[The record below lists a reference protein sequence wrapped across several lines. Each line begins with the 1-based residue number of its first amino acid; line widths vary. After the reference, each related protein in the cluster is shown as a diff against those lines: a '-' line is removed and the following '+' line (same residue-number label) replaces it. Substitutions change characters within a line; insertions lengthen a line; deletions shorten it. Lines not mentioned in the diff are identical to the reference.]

1 MNKTVPLS
9 QIIIHGFFVVVTLA
23 MLLPLLLIVSISLT
37 EESALTAQGYHF
49 IPKEWSMDAYETLF
63 KAPRILLDA
72 YGITIVVTL
81 GGTVLGLL
89 LTTMLAYTMSRK
101 DYRYRKIT
109 TFYVF
114 FTMLFNGGLVPFYI
128 LISQYLH
135 LKDTLWALILPYLVS
150 PFLVMVMKGFLDKI
164 PGEII
169 ESAKMDGSS
178 EWRTFFT
185 MIVPLSMPALATVG
199 LFISFTYWNDWW
211 LGLLFIDS
219 ERLIPLQLL
228 LYKVMNAIEF
238 LKSNSE
244 FLDGNVDMAQF
255 PSLSARMAMA
265 ILGAGP
271 MLFIFPFFQKYF
283 VKGLTV
289 GSLKG

>member
-1 MNKTVPLS
+1 MKKPFSLS
-9 QIIIHGFFVVVTLA
+9 QLFIHGYFIVVTLA
-23 MLLPLLLIVSISLT
+23 MVLPLVLIISISLT
-37 EESALTAQGYHF
+37 EESSLTAQGYHL
-49 IPKEWSMDAYETLF
+49 IPEHFSAVAYKTLF
-63 KAPRILLDA
+63 AAPRILLNA
-72 YGITIVVTL
+72 YVITITVTL
-81 GGTVLGLL
+81 IGTALGLL
-89 LTTMLAYTMSRK
+89 LTSMLAYTMSRQ
-101 DYRYRKIT
+101 DYRYRKAT

-114 FTMLFNGGLVPFYI
+114 FTMLFSGGLVPFYI
-128 LISQYLH
+128 LISQYLN
-135 LKDTLWALILPYLVS
+135 LKDTIWALILPYLLS

-178 EWRTFFT
+178 EYRTFFK
-185 MIVPLSMPALATVG
+185 IIIPLSTPSLATVG

-219 ERLIPLQLL
+219 EKLVPLQLL

-244 FLDGNVDMAQF
+244 FLDGNIDLKQF

-289 GSLKG
+289 GAIKG